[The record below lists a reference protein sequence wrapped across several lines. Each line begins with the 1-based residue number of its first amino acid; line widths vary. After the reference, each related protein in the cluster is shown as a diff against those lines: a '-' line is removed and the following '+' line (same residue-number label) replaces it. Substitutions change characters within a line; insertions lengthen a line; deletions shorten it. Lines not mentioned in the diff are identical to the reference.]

1 MTVASPAIRLRTALG
16 RDGAPA
22 TRVATAAAIV
32 VLGVGAGLVA
42 YRWFLARMIDVGWV
56 ALEAEGGRVWGSFEP
71 FGASPWFLVLV
82 GGVLLA
88 AAAGRGRRLGP
99 SLALVALVL
108 GVVFLGWSE
117 VQHHWLGWIDV
128 TEGGW
133 RFWRDQ
139 LFHAP
144 GFVLVLGGWSLA
156 RRALESARD

>member
-1 MTVASPAIRLRTALG
+1 MTVASPAIRLRNALG
-16 RDGAPA
+16 RDTGPA
-22 TRVATAAAIV
+22 MRVATAAAIA

-56 ALEAEGGRVWGSFEP
+56 ALQAEGGRVWRSFEP
-71 FGASPWFLVLV
+71 FGASPWSLVLV
-82 GGVLLA
+82 GGVALA
-88 AAAGRGRRLGP
+88 ALAGRGGHLGR
-99 SLALVALVL
+99 SLALAALVL
-108 GVVFLGWSE
+108 GIVFLGWSE

-144 GFVLVLGGWSLA
+144 GFVLVLGGWTLA
-156 RRALESARD
+156 RRAVEDQRD

>member
-16 RDGAPA
+16 RDADPV
-22 TRVATAAAIV
+22 TRVATAGAIA

-56 ALEAEGGRVWGSFEP
+56 ALQAEGGRVWGSFEP
-71 FGASPWFLVLV
+71 FGASPWLLVLV
-82 GGVLLA
+82 GGVALA
-88 AAAGRGRRLGP
+88 VLAGRGGRLGRP
-99 SLALVALVL
+99 LALVALVL
-108 GVVFLGWSE
+108 GIVFLGWSE

-156 RRALESARD
+156 RRALENEGD